1 MDAHKLTFA
10 RDLMIKTTL
19 YYIALM
25 STLYLMCVFT
35 LGIADPALIIDFS
48 LIFAA
53 TTIICFPVFLGFQR
67 VLSQ

>member
-1 MDAHKLTFA
+1 
-10 RDLMIKTTL
+10 
-19 YYIALM
+19 M

-67 VLSQ
+67 MLSQ